1 MRPSPSRALQII
13 SEQDSLK
20 LFTTIATNIRIHS
33 ADLKK
38 ANSRLTKKEYY
49 SRTSQML
56 KAGIIK
62 RTNGFFSLTAF
73 GAVMYEVCLR
83 IDAAILEFSELKEND
98 LYTPSQ

>member
-20 LFTTIATNIRIHS
+20 LFIAIATTNKIHS

-38 ANSRLTKKEYY
+38 ANSTLTKKEYY

-56 KAGIIK
+56 KVGLIK

-73 GAVMYEVCLR
+73 GAIMYEVCLR
-83 IDAAILEFSELKEND
+83 IDAAILESSGLKEDD
-98 LYTPSQ
+98 LFVPPQ